1 VITRGF
7 EFVVGHSA
15 GNSFVPRP
23 MTRYDGKAVN
33 NLQLHAQKAT
43 MSMSQDLDII
53 TMHIVNE
60 VSLLLLETDYIGSC

>member
-1 VITRGF
+1 
-7 EFVVGHSA
+7 
-15 GNSFVPRP
+15 

-60 VSLLLLETDYIGSC
+60 VSLLLLETDYTGSC